1 MTTIDFD
8 RVIETAGGAEYLQSR
23 LLDSARRASALS
35 AKKDE
40 LVQSNPHQW
49 VAMPEGDQ
57 LIFAASLDE
66 LLDRL
71 REENLPVNTA
81 IIKFLDPNPKVWI
94 L

>member
-8 RVIETAGGAEYLQSR
+8 RVIEAAGGVRYLQSR

-40 LVQSNPHQW
+40 LIQSNPNQW

-66 LLDRL
+66 LLARL
-71 REENLPVNTA
+71 REEELPTNTA